1 MRQRRNLNLLFLIII
16 LVLLVGC
23 NKTPEKVSQYN
34 FKQGVAEMRI
44 DFLDRAPPEEIY
56 PNSDFKMVVELDNQM
71 AYDATTI
78 HVNFVGLNRK
88 YFDVSPPDT
97 GNPQQSLNVLKGR
110 SILFP
115 DGTKE
120 FFPFDGH
127 SGNLFQN
134 AEEYFANYFLT
145 LSYFSKIE
153 FADTICINPNIYD
166 IYDSGCKFDDVKS
179 YSGQGAPLAVDEIE
193 EIILPGSNPGIE
205 FRVRLKN
212 KGRGKVKMIN
222 LDTAKLGSELLD
234 CRFQNTID
242 DLKTIELKKEK
253 QEAILVCSKALK
265 EQQSYTT
272 TLLFDFSYEYEL
284 EKKEKLKLIK

>member
-1 MRQRRNLNLLFLIII
+1 MKLFKLFFLIVI
-16 LVLLVGC
+16 VLLLIGC

-44 DFLDRAPPEEIY
+44 NFLDRAPPEEIY

-71 AYDATTI
+71 AYDATAI
-78 HVNFVGLNRK
+78 NVNFVGLNRK
-88 YFDVSPPDT
+88 YFDVSPPDK
-97 GNPQQSLNVLKGR
+97 GNPQQSLNLLEGR

-120 FFPFDGH
+120 FFQFDGE
-127 SGNLFQN
+127 SKNLFQN
-134 AEEYFANYFLT
+134 AEEYLANYFLT

-153 FADTICINPNIYD
+153 FTDTICVNPNIYE

-193 EIILPGSNPGIE
+193 EIILPGDSPEIE
-205 FRVRLKN
+205 FRVRLRN
-212 KGRGKVKMIN
+212 KGKGKVKMIK
-222 LDTAKLGSELLD
+222 LGFAKLGSEPLD
-234 CRFQNTID
+234 CQFQNTNN

-253 QEAILVCSKALK
+253 QEAILVCSKTLK
-265 EQQSYTT
+265 GQSSYTT
-272 TLLFDFSYEYEL
+272 TLLLDFTYGYEL
-284 EKKEKLKLIK
+284 EKKERLKLIK